1 MSFGM
6 NWLKE
11 FWAGLRASFW
21 FLPALIVVG
30 AALLAIGMIELD
42 THVAREMLIKHP
54 RLFGAGA
61 DGSRTM
67 LSAVAGSMIT
77 VAGVIF
83 SITIV
88 ALSQASSQYSPRV
101 LRNFMRDRANQVV
114 LGVFVGIF
122 TYCLI
127 VLRTISGGDEG
138 KFIPSVSVLLGVVL
152 ALVGVGFLIFFIHHI
167 SSSIQAA
174 NVVTVV
180 MNETIK
186 TIDDLFPDELGIGA
200 DEASDAELPE
210 RAVELEWRPLP
221 ARKAGYIQ
229 SVVTD
234 ALLETAKQHDIVIR
248 MEHGVGEYVIAE
260 APLVSVASDA
270 GDEVASEIEDAYIL
284 SNYRNITQDVAFG
297 IQQLVDVA
305 IKALS
310 PGINDTTTA
319 VLCIER
325 LSSVL
330 ARLASR
336 RMESPYRLDEDGNL
350 RVIAPVPTFK
360 DMVDLAFN
368 QIRRSADGNVVIIE
382 RLLRALRVIASQTKS
397 PERLD
402 VLSQHLQFISDS
414 ASRTIESEEDRS
426 QLARKIERTRE
437 YLQASNTEQSAVSAT
452 QASG

>member
-1 MSFGM
+1 M

-21 FLPALIVVG
+21 FLPTVIVIG
-30 AALLAIGMIELD
+30 AALLAIAMIEID
-42 THVAREMLIKHP
+42 SHVAREMLIKHP

-180 MNETIK
+180 MTETLK
-186 TIDDLFPDELGIGA
+186 TIDNLFPDELGIGV
-200 DEASDAELPE
+200 DEASDAESPE
-210 RAVELEWRPLP
+210 NLEEIEWRPMP

-234 ALLETAKQHDIVIR
+234 ALLDTAKKRDIVIR
-248 MEHGVGEYVIAE
+248 MEYGVGEYVIEE
-260 APLVSVASDA
+260 APLVSISRDA
-270 GDEVASEIEDAYIL
+270 DDEVAREIEDAYIL

-336 RMESPYRLDEDGNL
+336 RMESPYRLDEERNL
-350 RVIAPVPTFK
+350 RVVAPVPTFK

-382 RLLRALRVIASQTKS
+382 RLLRAIRAIASQTAS
-397 PERLD
+397 GERRN
-402 VLSQHLQFISDS
+402 VLVQHLRYISES
-414 ASRTIESEEDRS
+414 ASRTIDSEDDREHLTRQIEETRSYVRAAKGERDEESIS
-426 QLARKIERTRE
+426 QAI
-437 YLQASNTEQSAVSAT
+437 
-452 QASG
+452 G